1 MHLVIKNLMI
11 MDKMITDLIRI
22 LIISNAKNVIR
33 NVLKSKSAKHETVLQ
48 HKKKTVKKPES
59 AVILPAVLLV
69 PQYVPAQ
76 QHY

>member
-11 MDKMITDLIRI
+11 MDKMITDLIGI

-48 HKKKTVKKPES
+48 HKKTVKKPES

-69 PQYVPAQ
+69 PQYMPAQ